1 MKNLYLL
8 LLASTVSLMLCGC
21 NILPFAGVGD
31 SVVDQASDDPENRVE
46 FEILNT
52 TGLVQYLDPDDGSW
66 QFAEPGDRLNLYC
79 LVRTGFNSS
88 AELVMTDQERA
99 QKFTLTSLLPAFELF
114 DAYEK
119 LLAEPART
127 KYVRENLGRN
137 GEPIGL
143 CAIQVS
149 RDTMTTREMSDFLVM
164 SDFKNQDDGRSAAMV
179 GGAGGGGGCGPG
191 G

>member
-1 MKNLYLL
+1 
-8 LLASTVSLMLCGC
+8 MLCGC